1 MEEKEEGGKGEEERG
16 RKKWRRKGRRKE
28 GEEKK
33 RGRRERQKTK
43 ENKVDSP
50 QQPVTL
56 QCFDLLQ
63 SPPGQTPK
71 NSYVSQLSVHQLS
84 IHPSLRFL
92 APLPP

>member
-1 MEEKEEGGKGEEERG
+1 MEEKKRGGKGEEEM
-16 RKKWRRKGRRKE
+16 KEKE
-28 GEEKK
+28 GEK
-33 RGRRERQKTK
+33 GKT
-43 ENKVDSP
+43 ENKGEQT
-50 QQPVTL
+50 QQSVTL

-84 IHPSLRFL
+84 MHPSLRFL

>member
-1 MEEKEEGGKGEEERG
+1 MEEKKRGGKGEEEM
-16 RKKWRRKGRRKE
+16 KEKE
-28 GEEKK
+28 GEK
-33 RGRRERQKTK
+33 GKT

-50 QQPVTL
+50 QQSVTL

-84 IHPSLRFL
+84 MHPSLRFL